1 MIETSLTRVK
11 IHEVVQSQIPG
22 SIDSESPLFG
32 EFMKQYYLSQ
42 EYQGGTIDIAEN
54 LVEYK
59 GLDVLNNTNLISFTS
74 VSQYVGGRD
83 DTIYVDSTKGW
94 PSSWG
99 LLKINDEIITY
110 TGIGT
115 TSFTGCQRAFSGI
128 ENNQKTNSPEFLT
141 FTNSGLGTHG
151 TGAKVTNLSNVFL
164 QTFLK
169 KLKKQVLPGFSE
181 RPLNEKVN
189 QSNFIRQAK
198 DFFSTKGTE
207 ESFKILFG
215 ALYGEEVE
223 MLQPARYMIR
233 PSSADYLTN
242 DVLLAKAKQGNAL
255 NIDGQT
261 ISQGDGISASVYS
274 VESTIVGIH
283 TFYKIRLSQDTT
295 FGTFQQTNKTFVT
308 REIPSGAT
316 ILDVDSTVGFGT
328 TGYFGMGGKTYQYT
342 DKNYTQF
349 IGVTSTAAVTSIG
362 STITFGVDAISYED
376 GDLTKPVT
384 VEVVGILSKFVGNSV
399 NQQRESII
407 NVKQLGNIETD
418 NRFTTWIQNST
429 PKHTLV
435 GWKIISPGKYQLD
448 LSRPHDFSI
457 DDKFDVV
464 DPDNNI
470 NPGTVIS
477 IFDSTSIIVTTAAL
491 NPNIVYFIRRNLK
504 LQNEYTADVQAT
516 YRDPNDAVFV
526 ASNSLPHW
534 TINASK
540 RTRTYYPYLQQFG
553 TEFEVIDHHFA
564 NGDIVTYN
572 SVQGSKLDN
581 LVEGDSYY
589 VKRVNGNKFS
599 LALTAE
605 NVRNGN
611 YIVGITTSD
620 SNTQTE
626 HSFTPI
632 QFAGKENSPQN
643 LLRKFPVATFDE
655 TPPTSAPG
663 AVGLFANGVEIHSY
677 KSTEKVFYGALNTID
692 ILNSGSDYDIVNPP
706 RLSVSQSSH
715 TGIGASCVAQVKGT
729 LKEILIDTEGVD
741 YQEMPLVSISGG
753 NNKGSAIIVPQLK
766 IVPQEAEFDAT
777 SAGGVVNTEED
788 RFQFKVPHGFKHGEA
803 VIYTSGGTTEIGIG
817 TTPGN
822 LIDGN
827 PYYVVVKDQFEIMLS
842 ESPEKA
848 LAGIGTIPIDSNGAG
863 VHKLSTI
870 ERRNKLDK
878 IYVDQPGTFYNRTL
892 RFTSGTVGIN
902 TFIDAF
908 YYPNHGFVNG
918 DQIRYE
924 APNSIAIGG
933 LTKGLDYY
941 CRKLDEDNF
950 RLATVEDGDSF
961 VKLLDPGNGSSHL
974 LSDPPI
980 IVNIVGRQGISTAN
994 ATATPILRGEIVGA
1008 EVIEDGT
1015 RFGSTV
1021 INDNHRPEVT
1031 VIGGKNAYLQPFI
1044 VNGRIES
1051 IIIKAG
1057 GQDFFNIPDIVI
1069 SGDGIGAKA
1078 KAVVSN
1084 GEVVDIVMIQKGA
1097 NYTQVMTTAKAVT
1110 PGTGAI
1116 FSANIKTWTINN
1128 VDRFA
1133 KLGDVQTD
1141 DGFYG
1146 SPRESKFGLPYIN
1159 YYVPRQLRSYLGD
1172 DGVEHSPILGY
1183 AYDGNPIYGPYAFSG
1198 TNGGTLKYMQSSYVK
1213 VTGQRFDGPQ
1223 LLDFPAGFFVE
1234 DYKYV
1239 PGSGDLDEHNGRFAV
1254 TPEYPNGIY
1263 AYYTTV
1269 STNLVSNSGDPFHNA
1284 RSPVFPYVVGDTYR
1298 SKIESKNFEYDF
1310 DQRQDPTRYG
1320 VVKNTKSFNINEYEF
1335 ISNSNRGIDVQS
1347 RILSTEQGS
1356 IENIKII
1363 ENGEGYYVGDPLSF
1377 NNADTNGFGAIAK
1390 VSKIVGPKVTEIES
1404 SLLELD
1410 SVEFTFA
1417 DGQVTGVTTVPHTLG
1432 NNTFI
1437 QVSDI
1442 SSTDHTQMQ
1451 GIHQVVVRR
1460 VTSGIST
1467 QLSNVGATAG
1477 ITTSI
1482 RLSDNVNIFE
1492 VNDILQVDSEQMKV
1506 FGIDTLQNQI
1516 DLIRAVNGTVSAAHT
1531 FGAAITLLP
1540 TKFTYKIPF
1549 VPATPDNYTVY
1560 FDAGNQVGLGL
1571 SYGAVNNHTID
1582 TIDFG
1587 QQTIPTRSLFIPRHN
1602 FQTGDKIKYNS
1613 ENGTRLNYQPTTG
1626 AGGTS
1631 SGWTSP
1637 LPEANLFVQV
1647 LSQNT
1652 IGIVTTFAGISS
1664 ADARVMYYPDQTG
1677 IGNTHFFKTDRT
1689 AVTGKVSTT
1698 NVLAT
1703 TKEAHSLRPLD
1714 TIEMTVVSAAT
1725 SSVALVYNSGDRF
1738 VSIGNSANP
1747 RIDVTRGDTLEF
1759 DISHSSMLDTK
1770 IEFYLDP
1777 KYKKQFVGSGTT
1789 TPQVTYS
1796 GIAGNANAKAS
1807 VSMNSDAPE
1816 ILFYRVNS
1824 FSSIK
1829 NIDENIDIDDHNKIV
1844 VNTSV
1849 FTASG
1854 TISTVGSDQFTYN
1867 IFREPERV
1875 GYTTQTANISYLTNT
1890 SNDAGPIGAIEITS
1904 GGLNYRDIPQ
1914 VSIASTS
1921 GTSALVRP
1929 SGSMIGKIREVNISG
1944 YGCDYPSDKTLRPEA
1959 SVPQVIY
1966 LKDNFTITDVGIT
1979 SAGKKYL
1986 TPPDLVIYNSK
1997 TDQISDTTKFRVDLQ
2012 GSGVSA
2018 VKVISGGGNLRS
2030 GDNKI
2035 VAINNTNGV
2044 GIVSASYAFPNVT
2057 LTLKTP
2063 QSGFTNSV
2071 PLPFVVGDK
2080 VFVEN
2085 VGVTTGNGYNSADF
2099 GYQSFELTE
2108 VNANLNVF
2116 NGATIKY
2123 KTTQNPGA
2131 YDNSQFGSVVNA
2143 VDVAQFEATLVE
2155 SEFDSGE
2162 TIHNQSDFSAKV
2174 VFGAGKRRNVLRVDT
2189 VEGFEV
2195 GDKITA
2201 ELSNSGGTIEQIDK
2215 AKGHFETGI
2224 IHKGRFGWETD
2235 TGKLSDITQRIQD
2248 SDYYQQF
2255 SYSLKSKIGISSWS
2269 EPVDSLAH
2277 IAGFKKHAD
2286 MLINSSVV
2294 GLGTTSQIT
2303 IAGDGGAAQAVV
2315 LIESEDKLSCFKAFD
2330 TGFEQPDST
2339 NTASDKVVFT
2349 STRFGSTIISN
2360 TNRVLEIDDISP
2372 QFYNDPDVNRAVI
2385 IDVFPGTASGVD
2397 PVSGVKYHAQVVLDE
2412 SLGLTF
2418 NTTQFCEFIV
2428 FSDGT
2433 SSFINQYS
2441 DLSDSFDLGEF
2452 IAEMSGNDVIVKF
2465 QPFNFTFTYDVT
2477 FYKEELPRTVTAG
2490 IGSTSFSHVEKIGLS
2505 SAFAAS
2511 GSPTTVSLY
2520 DIDGT
2525 KFRSGLIVVA
2535 HESAT
2540 ETEVEEYNFL
2550 MDGANNVIYSDYGNM
2565 DTSFT
2570 LGDFDMDNA
2579 SNVLSLT
2586 YTPAANQAVDV
2597 HMMVTQ
2603 VGVAQTAQ
2611 SNVSGIST
2619 LSVGDSKLTGAY
2631 ITIGAAG
2638 SPANTPISIKS
2649 TGSFTSVKYFVQI
2662 HNTTDDEY
2670 SAFTV
2675 AGNSTNGNLNYN
2687 VYNNLSNASNQKR
2700 DIRNVEM
2707 DLDGSNMRLMFMPL
2721 ANKEYVCRTYEIRLD
2736 RPDSIAQDTTINL

>member
-11 IHEVVQSQIPG
+11 IHEVVQSQIPE

-59 GLDVLNNTNLISFTS
+59 GLDVLNNNNLIGFAS
-74 VSQYVGGRD
+74 VSQYIGGRD
-83 DTIYVDSTKGW
+83 NIIYVDSTNGW
-94 PSSWG
+94 PASWG

-110 TGIGT
+110 TGIGS

-151 TGAKVTNLSNVFL
+151 IGAKVTNLSNVFL

-189 QSNFIRQAK
+189 QNNFIRQAK

-242 DVLLAKAKQGNAL
+242 DVILAKAKRGNAL
-255 NIDGQT
+255 KIDGQT
-261 ISQGDGISASVYS
+261 ISQGNGISASVYS

-283 TFYKIRLSQDTT
+283 TFYTIRLSQDTT
-295 FGTFQQTNKTFVT
+295 FGAFQQTNKTFVT

-316 ILDVDSTVGFGT
+316 VLDVDSTVGFGT
-328 TGYFGMGGKTYQYT
+328 AGYFSMGDFTYQYT

-349 IGVTSTAAVTSIG
+349 IGITSTTAVTAIG
-362 STITFGVDAISYED
+362 STVTFGADAISYED
-376 GDLTKPVT
+376 GDLTKPVS

-435 GWKIISPGKYQLD
+435 GWKVIAPGKYQLD
-448 LSRPHDFSI
+448 LSRPHDFLV
-457 DDKFDVV
+457 DDTFDVV

-470 NPGTVIS
+470 NPATIVS
-477 IFDSTSIIVTTAAL
+477 IIDSTSIVVTTAAL
-491 NPNIVYFIRRNLK
+491 DPTIVYFIRRNLK
-504 LQNEYTADVQAT
+504 LQNNYTANVQAT

-534 TINASK
+534 PINASK
-540 RTRTYYPYLQQFG
+540 RSRTLYPFLKQFG
-553 TEFEVIDHHFA
+553 TELEIIDHHFA
-564 NGDIVTYN
+564 DGDIVTYN
-572 SVQGSKLDN
+572 SVQGPKLEN
-581 LVEGDSYY
+581 LIEGDSYY
-589 VKRVNGNKFS
+589 VKRINGNKLS
-599 LALTAE
+599 LAFTSE

-620 SNTQTE
+620 SNTNTE
-626 HSFTPI
+626 HSFTPV
-632 QFAGKENSPQN
+632 QFVGKENSPQS

-655 TPPTSAPG
+655 ISPISAPG
-663 AVGLFANGVEIHSY
+663 PIGLFANGVEIHSY

-692 ILNSGSDYDIVNPP
+692 ILNSGSNYDIINPP
-706 RLSVSQSSH
+706 RLSVSQSGH
-715 TGIGASCVAQVKGT
+715 TGLGASCVAQVKGT
-729 LKEILIDTEGVD
+729 LKEILVDTEGVD
-741 YQEMPLVSISGG
+741 YQEMPLVTINGG
-753 NNKGSAIIVPQLK
+753 NYKGSAVIIPQLK
-766 IVPQEAEFDAT
+766 IVPQEIEFDAT

-788 RFQFKVPHGFKHGEA
+788 RFQFKAPHGFKPGEA
-803 VIYTSGGTTEIGIG
+803 VIYTTGGTTEIGIG

-827 PYYVVVKDQFEIMLS
+827 PYYVVVKDEFEIMLS
-842 ESPEKA
+842 ESPTKA
-848 LAGIGTIPIDSNGAG
+848 IAGIGTIPIDSNGAG

-870 ERRNKLDK
+870 DRRNKLDK

-892 RFTSGTVGIN
+892 RVTSGTVGIN

-924 APNSIAIGG
+924 APDAIAVGG
-933 LTKGLDYY
+933 LNKGSDYY
-941 CRKLDEDNF
+941 CRKIDEDSF
-950 RLATVEDGDSF
+950 RLATVEDGDSY
-961 VKLLDPGNGSSHL
+961 VSLLSNGSGSHF

-980 IVNIVGRQGISTAN
+980 FINIVGRQGITTAN
-994 ATATPILRGEIVGA
+994 ATATPIIRGDIIGA
-1008 EVIEDGT
+1008 EVTENGT
-1015 RFGSTV
+1015 RFGSIV
-1021 INDNHRPEVT
+1021 INDNHRPEIN
-1031 VIGGKNAYLQPFI
+1031 VIEGKNTYLQPFI
-1044 VNGRIES
+1044 VNGRIEQ

-1057 GQDFFNIPDIVI
+1057 GQDFFNIPDIII
-1069 SGDGIGAKA
+1069 SGDGVGAKA
-1078 KAVVSN
+1078 KAIVSN
-1084 GEVVDIVMIQKGA
+1084 GEVVDIVMIEKGA
-1097 NYTQVMTTAKAVT
+1097 NYTQARTTAKAVT
-1110 PGTGAI
+1110 PGYGAL
-1116 FSANIKTWTINN
+1116 FSANVKTWTINN

-1133 KLGDVQTD
+1133 KLGDVQSD

-1172 DGVEHSPILGY
+1172 EGIEHSPILGY

-1198 TNGGTLKYMQSSYVK
+1198 TNGGSLKYMQSSYVK

-1223 LLDFPAGFFVE
+1223 LLNFPAGFFVE

-1269 STNLVSNSGDPFHNA
+1269 STNLVSNAGDPFHNA
-1284 RSPVFPYVVGDTYR
+1284 RSPIFPYVVGDSYR
-1298 SKIESKNFEYDF
+1298 SKIESKNFDFDF
-1310 DQRQDPTRYG
+1310 DQRQDPTQYG
-1320 VVKNTKSFNINEYEF
+1320 VVKNTKSFNITEYEF
-1335 ISNSNRGIDVQS
+1335 ISNANRGSDIQS

-1356 IENIKII
+1356 IETVKII
-1363 ENGEGYYVGDPLSF
+1363 ESGQGYYVGDSLSF
-1377 NNADTNGFGAIAK
+1377 NNTDTNGFGAIAK
-1390 VSKIVGPKVTEIES
+1390 ISKIVGPEVSTLES
-1404 SLLELD
+1404 NRFELD
-1410 SVEFTFA
+1410 GVEFIFKE
-1417 DGQVTGVTTVPHTLG
+1417 GQVTGITTLPHNLG
-1432 NNTFI
+1432 NNSFI
-1437 QVSDI
+1437 QVSDL
-1442 SSTDHTQMQ
+1442 SSPIHIQME
-1451 GIHQVVVRR
+1451 GIHQIVVKN

-1467 QLSNVGATAG
+1467 QLSDVGANAG

-1482 RLSDNVNIFE
+1482 RVFDNVNIFE
-1492 VNDILQVDSEQMKV
+1492 VDDIIQVDNEQMKV
-1506 FGIDTLQNQI
+1506 FEIDNLQNQI

-1531 FGAAITLLP
+1531 FGATIQLLP
-1540 TKFTYKIPF
+1540 TKFEYRIPF
-1549 VPATPDNYTVY
+1549 VPATPNNYTVY

-1571 SYGAVNNHTID
+1571 SYGAVNNHTVD
-1582 TIDFG
+1582 TVDFG
-1587 QQTIPTRSLFIPRHN
+1587 QQTIPTRSLFIPRHS
-1602 FQTGDKIKYNS
+1602 FQPGDKIKYNS
-1613 ENGTRLNYQPTTG
+1613 DNGARLNYQPTTG
-1626 AGGTS
+1626 AGGTA

-1637 LPEANLFVQV
+1637 LPDSNLFVQV

-1652 IGIVTTFAGISS
+1652 IGIVTTFAGIGS

-1677 IGNTHFFKTDRT
+1677 IGNTHFFKTDRG

-1714 TIEMTVVSAAT
+1714 TIEMTLVSAAT
-1725 SSVALVYNSGDRF
+1725 SSVALVYNPGNRF

-1747 RIDVTRGDTLEF
+1747 RINVTRGDTLEF
-1759 DISHSSMLDTK
+1759 DISDASMLATK
-1770 IEFYLDP
+1770 IQFFLDP
-1777 KYKKQFVGSGTT
+1777 KYHKEFVGSGNT

-1796 GIAGNANAKAS
+1796 GIPGNAGAKAT

-1816 ILFYRVNS
+1816 ILFYKINS
-1824 FSSIK
+1824 LEVSK
-1829 NIDENIDIDDHNKIV
+1829 TIDENIDIDDHNKIV
-1844 VNTSV
+1844 VNNSIY
-1849 FTASG
+1849 TASG
-1854 TISTVGSDQFTYN
+1854 TISTVGSDQFTFN

-1875 GYTTQTANISYLTNT
+1875 GYTTQTANIDYLTNT
-1890 SNDAGPIGAIEITS
+1890 TNDAGPIGAIEITS

-1929 SGSMIGKIREVNISG
+1929 SGSMIGKLREVNISG
-1944 YGCDYPSDKTLRPEA
+1944 YGYDYPSDKTLRPEA

-1966 LKDNFTITDVGIT
+1966 IKDNFTITDVGIT

-2018 VKVISGGGNLRS
+2018 VKIISGGGNLRS

-2071 PLPFVVGDK
+2071 PIPFVVGDK

-2085 VGVTTGNGYNSADF
+2085 VGVTTGHGYNSADF

-2116 NGATIKY
+2116 NGAFIKY
-2123 KTTQNPGA
+2123 QTTQNPGA
-2131 YDNSQFGSVVNA
+2131 YDNGQFGSVANA
-2143 VDVAQFEATLVE
+2143 VDIAQFEAVLKE

-2162 TIHNQSDFSAKV
+2162 TIHNESDASAKI
-2174 VFGAGKRRNVLRVDT
+2174 VFGKGKRRNVLRVDT

-2201 ELSNSGGTIEQIDK
+2201 ELSNSGGTIEYIDK
-2215 AKGHFETGI
+2215 ADGHFETGI
-2224 IHKGRFGWETD
+2224 VHKGRFGWETD
-2235 TGKLSDITQRIQD
+2235 TGKLSDVTQRIQD

-2277 IAGFKKHAD
+2277 IAGFKKHSD

-2294 GLGTTSQIT
+2294 GLGTTSIIS
-2303 IAGDGGAAQAVV
+2303 IAGDGGDAKAVV

-2330 TGFEQPDST
+2330 TGFEEPNPT
-2339 NTASDKVVFT
+2339 NTTSDNIVFT
-2349 STRFGSTIISN
+2349 STRFGATIISN
-2360 TNRVLEIDDISP
+2360 TNRVLDIDDISP
-2372 QFYNDPDVNRAVI
+2372 QFYNDPDVIRAVI
-2385 IDVFPGTASGVD
+2385 IDTFPGGDSGID
-2397 PVSGVKYHAQVVLDE
+2397 PISGIKYHAQVVLDE

-2433 SSFINQYS
+2433 DSFINQYS

-2465 QPFNFTFTYDVT
+2465 QPFNNTFTYDIT
-2477 FYKEELPRTVTAG
+2477 FYKEELPRAVTAG

-2505 SAFAAS
+2505 SAFTAS
-2511 GSPTTVSLY
+2511 GSPTTVSLH

-2535 HESAT
+2535 HETST
-2540 ETEVEEYNFL
+2540 ETEMEEYNFL

-2565 DTSFT
+2565 DTNFT

-2597 HMMVTQ
+2597 HLMVTQ

-2611 SNVSGIST
+2611 SNVSNIST
-2619 LSVGDSKLTGAY
+2619 LSVGDSELEGAY
-2631 ITIGAAG
+2631 VEIGSSATP
-2638 SPANTPISIKS
+2638 SNTPISIKD
-2649 TGSFTSVKYFVQI
+2649 TGIFTSVKYFIQI

-2687 VYNNLSNASNQKR
+2687 TYNNLSNASNQKR

-2707 DLDGSNMRLMFMPL
+2707 DLDGNNMRLMFMPL

-2736 RPDSIAQDTTINL
+2736 RPDNIAQDTTINL